1 LAFSSVHWRAV
12 SVFLGGWRSPAALI
26 AATIIALCPASSA
39 AEKSTPPKPAGTYVL
54 VARALQGCFFD
65 TVRLSGYLVP
75 RQEMRI
81 PFEAEG
87 YRITEVNVAEGDNVT
102 TGQQLAKLV
111 RLTADQASAAQSATA
126 GPITL
131 KSPVAGTVIK
141 MSAAIGSITSPRAEP
156 LFRIAVD
163 GQIDLEGELP
173 GIQLSKLKTGEPAGV
188 EVAGAP
194 EMSGRVRRAMV
205 EINPATQLGR
215 VRISLDQSAGLRL
228 GAFAKA
234 SIDATRRCGVSVPRS
249 AVAYGTGGTSVQ
261 VVQDG
266 SVEARN
272 VRVGLTS
279 DKDAEILE
287 GVKAG
292 DLLVAYAGTSL
303 RDGERVTPIFAD
315 EFGQTSSR

>member
-1 LAFSSVHWRAV
+1 MAFSSVHWRAV
-12 SVFLGGWRSPAALI
+12 SVFLRRWRLPAALI
-26 AATIIALCPASSA
+26 AAAIIALFHASA
-39 AEKSTPPKPAGTYVL
+39 AEKNAAPKPAGTYVL

-75 RQEMRI
+75 RQEMQI

-87 YRITEVNVAEGDNVT
+87 YRITEVNVAEGDSVP
-102 TGQQLAKLV
+102 TGQQLARLV
-111 RLTADQASAAQSATA
+111 RLTGEQASAAQSASA

-163 GQIDLEGELP
+163 GQIELEAELP
-173 GIQLSKLKTGEPAGV
+173 GIQLYKLKAGEPAGV
-188 EVAGAP
+188 EVAGAA
-194 EMSGRVRRAMV
+194 EMLGHVRRAMV
-205 EINPATQLGR
+205 EINPTTQLGR
-215 VRISLDQSAGLRL
+215 VRISLDQSASLRL

-249 AVAYGTGGTSVQ
+249 AIAYRTSGASVQ
-261 VVQDG
+261 VVQEG
-266 SVEARN
+266 TVEARN

-303 RDGERVTPIFAD
+303 GEGERVTPIFAD